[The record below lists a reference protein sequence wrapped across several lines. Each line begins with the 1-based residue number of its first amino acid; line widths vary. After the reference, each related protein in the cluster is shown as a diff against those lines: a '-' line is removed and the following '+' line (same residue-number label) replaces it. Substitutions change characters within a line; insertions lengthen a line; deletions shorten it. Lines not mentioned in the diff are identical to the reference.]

1 MTVVEYSSMYIS
13 IYLSQ
18 FILSSSKWNF
28 NVVSSLFLD
37 LFAVVLSVLRFTDSD
52 YPLGI
57 FKLLIIVL
65 SVLQFT
71 DSDYPLGIF
80 KLLIIVLSVLRLT
93 DSDYPLGIFKLLI
106 IVLSVLR
113 FTDSDYLFGI
123 FKFYFQR
130 VWDIRYSYKR

>member
-1 MTVVEYSSMYIS
+1 MYIS

-28 NVVSSLFLD
+28 NVLYIVVSSLFLD

-65 SVLQFT
+65 SVL
-71 DSDYPLGIF
+71 
-80 KLLIIVLSVLRLT
+80 
-93 DSDYPLGIFKLLI
+93 
-106 IVLSVLR
+106 R

-130 VWDIRYSYKR
+130 V